1 MFPFVFFLLSHVL
14 IKFKIETLFKL
25 SPITDDQVDA
35 AEPRDKEGVY

>member
-1 MFPFVFFLLSHVL
+1 MFPIVFFLSHIL
-14 IKFKIETLFKL
+14 IEFEIETMFKL